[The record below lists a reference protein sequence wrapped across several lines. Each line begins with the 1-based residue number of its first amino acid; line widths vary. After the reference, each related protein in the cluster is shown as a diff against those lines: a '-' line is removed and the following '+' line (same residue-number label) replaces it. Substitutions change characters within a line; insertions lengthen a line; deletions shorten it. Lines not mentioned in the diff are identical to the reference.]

1 MTDFHIL
8 LRTSTSEIPTLSRFK
23 VQVYFTLFKLIQ
35 YKMAYRISRLTNNE
49 KYIQVVD
56 MCSVTKVAEAFV
68 FIYLKPEKGNPFG
81 RSLNV

>member
-1 MTDFHIL
+1 
-8 LRTSTSEIPTLSRFK
+8 
-23 VQVYFTLFKLIQ
+23 
-35 YKMAYRISRLTNNE
+35 MAYRISRLTNNE

-81 RSLNV
+81 RNLNV